1 MVFSKEK
8 ADLLKQ
14 TATFIK
20 ATGRME
26 HLMDKVSILTR
37 KLNKFTRAY
46 GKMAS
51 IKENAKV
58 LKQNLLLILST
69 KNRELLFLSILWS
82 NDKPCKVLLIIFQM
96 RNLLVNPSEKSTI
109 FFWVREWIVIIL
121 YSQAVFVLMKLIIMS
136 IVLTVNWKTSGENA
150 SIWEA

>member
-1 MVFSKEK
+1 MVFSKVK

-14 TATFIK
+14 TAISIK

-37 KLNKFTRAY
+37 KLNKFTRVY

-69 KNRELLFLSILWS
+69 KNRELLFLSIL
-82 NDKPCKVLLIIFQM
+82 
-96 RNLLVNPSEKSTI
+96 
-109 FFWVREWIVIIL
+109 
-121 YSQAVFVLMKLIIMS
+121 
-136 IVLTVNWKTSGENA
+136 
-150 SIWEA
+150 